1 VQSVNSSTKREQPR
15 RASLSCPV
23 SIPRRDETTSPF
35 QQLEQTNSPAGLP
48 LTMSL
53 TLDDFANRFEYL
65 KQYTD
70 TSTQMIHDLLS
81 YSRKLETTLQ
91 QETQQLNDE
100 LRDCRL
106 DLTDAI
112 KTRREL
118 QQQVLALKENELLIL
133 DQNNSLKNR
142 NPYICMLIDG
152 DGLIFQEQW
161 IKQGIEGGKRAAY
174 ALRAAVVEQCSDRGR
189 DVEIVAKIVA
199 NLGGLSKA
207 MQRDGSIVSPS
218 DLKDFTLGFTQAK
231 ASFDFIDVGYG
242 KERADS
248 KIRGQSTHIP
258 SACRVPKTDQ
268 GPQN

>member
-1 VQSVNSSTKREQPR
+1 
-15 RASLSCPV
+15 
-23 SIPRRDETTSPF
+23 
-35 QQLEQTNSPAGLP
+35 
-48 LTMSL
+48 MSL

-133 DQNNSLKNR
+133 DQNNSLKVGEAEL
-142 NPYICMLIDG
+142 PLIHSFI
-152 DGLIFQEQW
+152 LIHSPHAC
-161 IKQGIEGGKRAAY
+161 KR
-174 ALRAAVVEQCSDRGR
+174 L
-189 DVEIVAKIVA
+189 
-199 NLGGLSKA
+199 
-207 MQRDGSIVSPS
+207 
-218 DLKDFTLGFTQAK
+218 
-231 ASFDFIDVGYG
+231 
-242 KERADS
+242 
-248 KIRGQSTHIP
+248 
-258 SACRVPKTDQ
+258 TDCVY
-268 GPQN
+268 PES